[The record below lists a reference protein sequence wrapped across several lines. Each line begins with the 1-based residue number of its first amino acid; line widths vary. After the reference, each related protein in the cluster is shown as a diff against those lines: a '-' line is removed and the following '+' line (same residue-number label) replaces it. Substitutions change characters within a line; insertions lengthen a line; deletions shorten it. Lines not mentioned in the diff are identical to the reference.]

1 MKHHTLFAHY
11 DQPVFL
17 KTSPKLTSGFCIV
30 QRDETIGDVHVSFG
44 VQYSETIK
52 KACAA
57 FNEVMNAAPILPDLT
72 DEEYLQLE
80 AAE

>member
-11 DQPVFL
+11 GKPVFL
-17 KTSPKLTSGFCIV
+17 KPASKLTSGFFV
-30 QRDETIGDVHVSFG
+30 VERGDSIGDIHVSCG
-44 VQYSETIK
+44 AQYSETIK

-57 FNEVMNAAPILPDLT
+57 FNEIMNAAPILPDLT
-72 DEEYLQLE
+72 DEEFLQLE